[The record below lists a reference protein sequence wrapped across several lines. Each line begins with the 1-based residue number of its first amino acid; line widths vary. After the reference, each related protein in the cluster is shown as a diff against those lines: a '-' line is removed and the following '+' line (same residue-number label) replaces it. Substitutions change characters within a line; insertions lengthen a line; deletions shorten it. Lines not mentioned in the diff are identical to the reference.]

1 MCPDI
6 YPGPY
11 IKKHVYP
18 RFVLV
23 HFWICT
29 RNDTSL
35 KICSNFTYP
44 IFQKYSRLV
53 ISTVKGHCGPEL
65 CPNTWELRHIHPYT
79 HFRGWCL
86 HEWTSKATQVH
97 TPCSLG
103 RTPLHSAAESGHLE
117 VGVARFQHKGRRGL
131 QGTSNSKPS
140 ACLHA
145 CNVWWGTFWG
155 NQLAKQTDMTWIGY
169 HNSEFSA
176 TLPAM
181 ALLMM
186 IECL

>member
-1 MCPDI
+1 MYIRGLYWFTSGYAPETIRHSKFAAISLTPYFRHIPDWW
-6 YPGPY
+6 
-11 IKKHVYP
+11 
-18 RFVLV
+18 LA
-23 HFWICT
+23 
-29 RNDTSL
+29 
-35 KICSNFTYP
+35 
-44 IFQKYSRLV
+44 QSRV
-53 ISTVKGHCGPEL
+53 IMDQNYK
-65 CPNTWELRHIHPYT
+65 TWELRHIHPYT
-79 HFRGWCL
+79 HFREWCL

-131 QGTSNSKPS
+131 QGTPNSKPS

-145 CNVWWGTFWG
+145 CNVWWGIFWG